1 MAGYLSSRKLTNVK
15 GRIKYMTDP
24 GRQENIA
31 DYYNTTD
38 NEFWA
43 MLAKENQIRHKEA
56 KAGGKCCEARELI
69 IGIPQD
75 SKITAK
81 EICDIFKTTF
91 GVECTCAIHENN
103 RKEIKNRHCHLIFSE
118 REKLSEPETT
128 EEKRATRTYYYDK
141 KGNKCPKAE
150 AVKVVKK
157 GTILKEGITR
167 YFTNKNDFFKS
178 EKFIMQCKEKFLK
191 DTFGIDWSFQEDKQN
206 KELAEKHIGKN
217 NPKSEYIKQNNKLK
231 AIVKNVCKAGD
242 FIADSKG
249 ATLNELKKGYEIS
262 SFTTANFEENE
273 NKVYDF
279 VEEMQSIYKVRVR
292 NEVKAH
298 NQINSD
304 LRDLQIK
311 DNSFVYKQIQ
321 DMVITNYEPE
331 TKTRNKPK
339 VIEFLKDKLVNMFER
354 IKKLVDFDFQDLLYI
369 EPKNR
374 IELTQDK
381 RTDKLYIKDDN
392 YLREQKE
399 KEYDEPELQ

>member
-1 MAGYLSSRKLTNVK
+1 M
-15 GRIKYMTDP
+15 
-24 GRQENIA
+24 
-31 DYYNTTD
+31 
-38 NEFWA
+38 
-43 MLAKENQIRHKEA
+43 
-56 KAGGKCCEARELI
+56 
-69 IGIPQD
+69 
-75 SKITAK
+75 
-81 EICDIFKTTF
+81 
-91 GVECTCAIHENN
+91 
-103 RKEIKNRHCHLIFSE
+103 
-118 REKLSEPETT
+118 
-128 EEKRATRTYYYDK
+128 
-141 KGNKCPKAE
+141 
-150 AVKVVKK
+150 
-157 GTILKEGITR
+157 
-167 YFTNKNDFFKS
+167 
-178 EKFIMQCKEKFLK
+178 
-191 DTFGIDWSFQEDKQN
+191 
-206 KELAEKHIGKN
+206 
-217 NPKSEYIKQNNKLK
+217 
-231 AIVKNVCKAGD
+231 
-242 FIADSKG
+242 